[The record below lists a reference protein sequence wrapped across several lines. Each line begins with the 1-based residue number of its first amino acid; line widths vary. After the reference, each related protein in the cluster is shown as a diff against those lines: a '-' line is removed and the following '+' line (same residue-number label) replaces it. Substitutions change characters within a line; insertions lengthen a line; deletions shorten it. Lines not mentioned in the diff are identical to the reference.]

1 MKKIS
6 AKKASAKAIRRSLGV
21 KKAHAEVGRAAVRA
35 ARAKPLEKSM
45 GAAPKR

>member
-6 AKKASAKAIRRSLGV
+6 AKKASARAIRRSLGV
-21 KKAHAEVGRAAVRA
+21 KKAHAEAGKAAVRA
-35 ARAKPLEKSM
+35 ARAHPFEKNM